1 MTPKL
6 QSALP
11 RGLRDRAWVTTKLAA
26 RFGVAAAK
34 KNLGIGE
41 GAVVDEDEAIARA
54 EALVK
59 QMGSLK
65 GLVMK
70 VGQMASYLPGA
81 MPPAAQKILA
91 ELQAS
96 ALAMEPEVIADE
108 IERELGKRPEELFES
123 FDREPFAAASIGQVH
138 RARFEGRDVVVKVQY
153 PGIEDAIRS
162 DLKTVG
168 TLVTLSSMGTK
179 VSGSGLADELRA
191 RLLEECDY
199 RIEARNQR
207 VFARTLRAIE
217 GARVPEIIAERSGRR
232 VLTSSFDDG
241 HRFARFVEQ
250 ATQEERDRAGTRVY
264 EGCFRPL
271 FRHGL
276 FNADPHPGNYLF
288 AEDGVN
294 GGGVTFLDFGC
305 ARTFDASFID
315 RWKALALCVTD
326 RDRARFPERL
336 ADLSFASLSDKK
348 FDWDAQWEA
357 MGVLY
362 RPMRD
367 PNFRF
372 TGGFVRETYDALM
385 FKNPNK
391 LRLGMPPEWLFL
403 NRLQWGIFAILADL
417 GAGPGIHAIWRE
429 SIESKTEPISLDS

>member
-1 MTPKL
+1 MTPPKL

-11 RGLRDRAWVTTKLAA
+11 RGLRDRAWVTAKLAA

-41 GAVVDEDEAIARA
+41 GAAVDEAEAVRRA
-54 EALVK
+54 EELVK

-96 ALAMEPEVIADE
+96 ALSMEPELIAQE
-108 IERELGKRPEELFES
+108 IERELGKPPEELFES

-138 RARFEGRDVVVKVQY
+138 RARLDGRDVVVKVQY

-179 VSGSGLADELRA
+179 VSGSELADELRT

-207 VFARTLRAIE
+207 VFARTLHAIE
-217 GARVPEIIAERSGRR
+217 GAHVPEVIAERSGRR
-232 VLTSSFDDG
+232 VLTSTFADG
-241 HRFARFVEQ
+241 RRFGRFVEQ
-250 ATQEERDRAGTRVY
+250 ATQEERDRAGTRLY

-288 AEDGVN
+288 ADDSL
-294 GGGVTFLDFGC
+294 VTFLDFGC
-305 ARTFDASFID
+305 ARTFDADFID

-326 RDRARFPERL
+326 RDRARFPDRL
-336 ADLSFASLSDKK
+336 AALSFASLSDKK

-367 PNFRF
+367 PSFRF

-391 LRLGMPPEWLFL
+391 MRLGMPPEWLFL

>member
-1 MTPKL
+1 MAPKL

-11 RGLRDRAWVTTKLAA
+11 RGLRDRAWVTAKLAA

-41 GAVVDEDEAIARA
+41 GASVDEAEAVRRA
-54 EALVK
+54 EQLVQ

-81 MPPAAQKILA
+81 MPPAAQKILS
-91 ELQAS
+91 ELQSS
-96 ALAMEPEVIADE
+96 ALAMEPDVIAQE
-108 IERELGKRPEELFES
+108 IERELGKPPEELFDAFE
-123 FDREPFAAASIGQVH
+123 RTPFAAASIGQVH
-138 RARFEGRDVVVKVQY
+138 RARLDGREVVVKVQY
-153 PGIEDAIRS
+153 PGIEDVIRS

-168 TLVTLSSMGTK
+168 TLATLSSVGTK
-179 VSGSGLADELRA
+179 VSGSELADELRA

-207 VFARTLRAIE
+207 VFARTLRE
-217 GARVPEIIAERSGRR
+217 VDGARVPDVVAERSARR
-232 VLTSSFDDG
+232 VLTSTFAEG
-241 HRFARFVEQ
+241 RRFGRFVEH
-250 ATQEERDRAGTRVY
+250 ATQDERDRAGARVY

-288 AEDGVN
+288 ADDSH
-294 GGGVTFLDFGC
+294 VTFLDFGC
-305 ARTFDASFID
+305 ARTFDAGFID

-326 RDRARFPERL
+326 RDRPRFPDRL
-336 ADLSFASLSDKK
+336 AALSFASLSDKK

-367 PNFRF
+367 PEFRF
-372 TGGFVRETYDALM
+372 TGAFVRETYDALM

-391 LRLGMPPEWLFL
+391 MRIGMPPEWLFL

-429 SIESKTEPISLDS
+429 SIESKTDPILLSD